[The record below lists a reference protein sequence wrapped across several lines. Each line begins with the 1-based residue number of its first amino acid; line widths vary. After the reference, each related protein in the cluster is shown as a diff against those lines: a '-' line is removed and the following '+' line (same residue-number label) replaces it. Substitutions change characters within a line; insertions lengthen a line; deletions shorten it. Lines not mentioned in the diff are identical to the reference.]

1 MLHPLSQGDMPVEDV
16 GIYECKCTIG
26 KLEFIAEGHTK
37 PEAKTAVTE
46 ISVQVIL
53 LLPCSPAPLLPC
65 SPAPLLSCS
74 PALLLPCS
82 PAPLLPRCRAVPTSC
97 WMS

>member
-1 MLHPLSQGDMPVEDV
+1 MVVILVFLVTTLVLHPLSQGDMPVEDV

-53 LLPCSPAPLLPC
+53 LLLLASALAPG
-65 SPAPLLSCS
+65 S
-74 PALLLPCS
+74 
-82 PAPLLPRCRAVPTSC
+82 
-97 WMS
+97 